1 MPRLRPPFALL
12 VSLPLSLLSPTTH
25 ATSPAAPAQLSDSII
40 SANPELADGPVQG
53 YRATR
58 SASATRTDTPLS
70 EIPQAISVIPRAV
83 LDDLGSHS
91 VERALDFAGGVSRQN
106 NFGGLTLYE
115 YSVRGF
121 TTSEFYKD
129 GFSANR
135 GYPSTP
141 DAANIERIEVL
152 KGPAASVYGRGD
164 PGGTVNIVT
173 KKPQAGTFAR
183 LQASAGSWDRYRT
196 SLDVN
201 SPLDEQ
207 GDLLARLNLAVEDNH
222 SFRDHVGSERLFAAP
237 SLSWQLDPDTRLLLE
252 AELLR
257 HRALFDRG
265 VVAPE
270 NKLGSVSR
278 STFLGEPSDG
288 DIDNANNLVQARL
301 EHDINDIWQLRL
313 ASHFKEGELAGD
325 ASESQALA
333 ADGRTLTRRFRER
346 ETTWH
351 DSISQVELH
360 GQLQLAG
367 QQHHLLIGGE
377 YENYRKNERITE
389 VRPRSTIDIYDPLY
403 GRPHPDG
410 ARSGSDAHE
419 QVQSQALNLQDQ
431 IAFSDRLRGLIGVR
445 IEHFEQSIDNRVNG
459 ARSQQNH
466 DAITQRAGLLYQLT
480 PAVGLFANASTSFK
494 PNNGLDRS
502 DRAFDPEQGIGYE
515 AGIKLELL
523 DERLSA
529 TLAAFHLTKE
539 NVLTADPVDAS
550 FQAATGEARSQGFDL
565 QVSGQ
570 LSDALRVIGAFAFI
584 DAEVTEGD
592 AALPAGSRLL
602 GVARRSGSLLGVYEF
617 QQGWLR
623 GSDIGAAFSYV
634 GDRSGQAGSDFS
646 LPAYHTVD
654 LLAHYRLSER
664 IKLGAHLNNLF
675 DEKYYERSYSSLWV
689 MPGEPRNLSFNLTV
703 DL

>member
-1 MPRLRPPFALL
+1 MRPPFALL
-12 VSLPLSLLSPTTH
+12 VSLLSLLSPTAHT
-25 ATSPAAPAQLSDSII
+25 ATPVAPAQLSDSII
-40 SANPELADGPVQG
+40 SASPELADGPVQG

-58 SASATRTDTPLS
+58 SASATRTDTALS
-70 EIPQAISVIPRAV
+70 EIPQAISVIPSAV

-121 TTSEFYKD
+121 TTSAFYKD

-152 KGPAASVYGRGD
+152 KGPAASLYGRGD

-173 KKPQAGTFAR
+173 KKPQAERFAR
-183 LQASAGSWDRYRT
+183 LQTSAGSWDRYR
-196 SLDVN
+196 SALDVN
-201 SPLDEQ
+201 TPLDEQ

-222 SFRDHVGSERLFAAP
+222 SFRDHVGSQRVFAAP
-237 SLSWQLDPDTRLLLE
+237 SLSWQLSPDTLLRLE
-252 AELLR
+252 AELVR
-257 HRALFDRG
+257 HRSVLDRG
-265 VVAPE
+265 EVAPE

-278 STFLGEPSDG
+278 STFLGEPNDG
-288 DIDNANNLVQARL
+288 HVSNDNNLLQASL
-301 EHDINDIWQLRL
+301 EQALNDDWRLRL
-313 ASHFKEGELAGD
+313 ASHFKEGSLAGY
-325 ASESQALA
+325 ASEALSLA
-333 ADGRTLTRRFRER
+333 NDGRTLTRRFRER
-346 ETTWH
+346 DTSWH
-351 DSISQVELH
+351 DSISQAELH
-360 GQLQLAG
+360 GDLSIAG
-367 QQHHLLIGGE
+367 MQHRLLLGAE
-377 YENYRKNERITE
+377 YENYRKNERVTE

-403 GRPHPDG
+403 GRPRPDG

-431 IAFSDRLRGLIGVR
+431 IAFSERLRGLIGVR
-445 IEHFEQSIDNRVNG
+445 IERFEQTIDNRVNG

-466 DAITQRAGLLYQLT
+466 DAITQRVGLLYQLT
-480 PAVGLFANASTSFK
+480 PAVALFANTSTSFK
-494 PNNGLDRS
+494 PNNGLDRN

-515 AGIKLELL
+515 AGLKLDLL
-523 DERLSA
+523 DDRLSA

-550 FQAATGEARSQGFDL
+550 FQAAAGEARSQGFDL

-570 LSDALRVIGAFAFI
+570 LSDALRLIGAFAFI
-584 DAEVTEGD
+584 NAEVTDGD
-592 AALPAGSRLL
+592 QALPTGSRLL
-602 GVARRSGSLLGVYEF
+602 GVAQQSGSLLGVYEF
-617 QQGWLR
+617 QDGWLR
-623 GSDIGAAFSYV
+623 GSDIGAAFNYV

-654 LLAHYRLSER
+654 LLAHYAFSPR
-664 IKLGAHLNNLF
+664 IKVGANLNNLL
-675 DEKYYERSYSSLWV
+675 DEKYYERSYSNLWV
-689 MPGEPRNLSFNLTV
+689 MPGEPRNLSVNLTV

>member
-1 MPRLRPPFALL
+1 MRPPFALL
-12 VSLPLSLLSPTTH
+12 VSLLSLLSPTAHT
-25 ATSPAAPAQLSDSII
+25 ATPVAPAQLSDSII
-40 SANPELADGPVQG
+40 SASPELADGPVQG

-58 SASATRTDTPLS
+58 SASATRTDTALS
-70 EIPQAISVIPRAV
+70 EIPQAISIIPSAV

-152 KGPAASVYGRGD
+152 KGPAASLYGRGD

-173 KKPQAGTFAR
+173 KKPQAERFAR
-183 LQASAGSWDRYRT
+183 LQTSAGSWDRFR
-196 SLDVN
+196 SALDVN
-201 SPLDEQ
+201 TPLDEL

-222 SFRDHVGSERLFAAP
+222 SFRDHVGSQRVFAAP
-237 SLSWQLDPDTRLLLE
+237 SLSWQLSPDTLLRLE
-252 AELLR
+252 AELVR
-257 HRALFDRG
+257 HRSVLDRG
-265 VVAPE
+265 EVAPE

-278 STFLGEPSDG
+278 STFLGEPNDG
-288 DIDNANNLVQARL
+288 HVSNDNNLLQASL
-301 EHDINDIWQLRL
+301 EHALNDDWRLRL
-313 ASHFKEGELAGD
+313 ASHFKEGSLAGY
-325 ASESQALA
+325 ASEALSLA
-333 ADGRTLTRRFRER
+333 NDGRTLTRRFRER
-346 ETTWH
+346 DTSWH
-351 DSISQVELH
+351 DSISQAELH
-360 GQLQLAG
+360 GDLSIAG
-367 QQHHLLIGGE
+367 MQHRLLLGAE
-377 YENYRKNERITE
+377 YENYRKNERVTE

-403 GRPHPDG
+403 GRPRPDG

-419 QVQSQALNLQDQ
+419 QVQSQVLNLQDQ
-431 IAFSDRLRGLIGVR
+431 IAFSERLRGLIGVR
-445 IEHFEQSIDNRVNG
+445 IERFEQTIDNRVNG

-466 DAITQRAGLLYQLT
+466 DAITQRVGLLYQLT
-480 PAVGLFANASTSFK
+480 PAVALFANASTSFK

-515 AGIKLELL
+515 AGLKLDLL
-523 DERLSA
+523 DDRLSA

-550 FQAATGEARSQGFDL
+550 FQAAAGEARSQGFDL

-570 LSDALRVIGAFAFI
+570 LSDALRLIGAFAFI
-584 DAEVTEGD
+584 NAEVTDGD
-592 AALPAGSRLL
+592 QALPAGSRLL
-602 GVARRSGSLLGVYEF
+602 GVAQQSGSLLGVYEF
-617 QQGWLR
+617 QDGWLR
-623 GSDIGAAFSYV
+623 GSDIGAAFNYV

-654 LLAHYRLSER
+654 LLAHYAFSPR
-664 IKLGAHLNNLF
+664 IKVGANLNNLL
-675 DEKYYERSYSSLWV
+675 DEKYYERSYSNLWV
-689 MPGEPRNLSFNLTV
+689 MPGEPRNLSVNLTV

>member
-1 MPRLRPPFALL
+1 MRPPFALL
-12 VSLPLSLLSPTTH
+12 VSLLSLLSPTAHT
-25 ATSPAAPAQLSDSII
+25 ATPVAPAQLSDSII
-40 SANPELADGPVQG
+40 SASPELADGPVQG

-58 SASATRTDTPLS
+58 SASATRTDTALS
-70 EIPQAISVIPRAV
+70 EIPQAISVIPSAV

-152 KGPAASVYGRGD
+152 KGPAASLYGRGD

-173 KKPQAGTFAR
+173 KKPQAERFAR
-183 LQASAGSWDRYRT
+183 LQTSAGSWDRYR
-196 SLDVN
+196 SALDVN
-201 SPLDEQ
+201 TPLDEQ

-222 SFRDHVGSERLFAAP
+222 SFRDHVGSQRVFAAP
-237 SLSWQLDPDTRLLLE
+237 SLSWQLSPDTLLRLE
-252 AELLR
+252 AELVR
-257 HRALFDRG
+257 HRSVLDRG
-265 VVAPE
+265 EVAPE

-278 STFLGEPSDG
+278 STFLGEPNDG
-288 DIDNANNLVQARL
+288 HVSNDNNLLQASL
-301 EHDINDIWQLRL
+301 EHALNDDWRLRL
-313 ASHFKEGELAGD
+313 ASHFKEGSLAGY
-325 ASESQALA
+325 ASEALSLA
-333 ADGRTLTRRFRER
+333 NDGRTLTRRFRER
-346 ETTWH
+346 DTSWH
-351 DSISQVELH
+351 DSISQAELH
-360 GQLQLAG
+360 GDLSIAG
-367 QQHHLLIGGE
+367 MQHRLLLGAE
-377 YENYRKNERITE
+377 YENYRKNERVTE

-403 GRPHPDG
+403 GRPRPDG

-431 IAFSDRLRGLIGVR
+431 IAFSERLRGLIGVR
-445 IEHFEQSIDNRVNG
+445 IERFEQTIDNRVNG

-466 DAITQRAGLLYQLT
+466 DAITQRVGLLYQLT
-480 PAVGLFANASTSFK
+480 PAVALFANTSTSFK
-494 PNNGLDRS
+494 PNNGLDRN

-515 AGIKLELL
+515 AGLKLDML
-523 DERLSA
+523 DDRLSA

-550 FQAATGEARSQGFDL
+550 FQAAAGEARSQGFDL

-570 LSDALRVIGAFAFI
+570 LSDALRLIGAFAFI
-584 DAEVTEGD
+584 NAEVTDGD
-592 AALPAGSRLL
+592 QALPAGSRLL
-602 GVARRSGSLLGVYEF
+602 GVAQQSGSLLGVYEF
-617 QQGWLR
+617 QDGWLR
-623 GSDIGAAFSYV
+623 GSDIGAAFNYV

-654 LLAHYRLSER
+654 LLAHYAFSPR
-664 IKLGAHLNNLF
+664 IKVGANLNNML
-675 DEKYYERSYSSLWV
+675 DEKYYERSYSNLWV
-689 MPGEPRNLSFNLTV
+689 MPGEPRNLSVNLTV

>member
-1 MPRLRPPFALL
+1 MRPPFALL
-12 VSLPLSLLSPTTH
+12 VSLLSLLSPTAHT
-25 ATSPAAPAQLSDSII
+25 ATPVAPAQLSDSII
-40 SANPELADGPVQG
+40 SASPELADGPVQG

-58 SASATRTDTPLS
+58 SASATRTDTALS
-70 EIPQAISVIPRAV
+70 EIPQAISIIPSAV

-152 KGPAASVYGRGD
+152 KGPAASLYGRGD

-173 KKPQAGTFAR
+173 KKPQAERFAR
-183 LQASAGSWDRYRT
+183 LQTSAGSWDRYR
-196 SLDVN
+196 SALDVN
-201 SPLDEQ
+201 TPLDEL

-222 SFRDHVGSERLFAAP
+222 SFRDHVGSQRVFAAP
-237 SLSWQLDPDTRLLLE
+237 SLSWQLSPDTLLRLE
-252 AELLR
+252 AELVR
-257 HRALFDRG
+257 HRSVLDRG
-265 VVAPE
+265 EVAPE

-278 STFLGEPSDG
+278 STFLGEPNDG
-288 DIDNANNLVQARL
+288 HVSNDNNLLQASL
-301 EHDINDIWQLRL
+301 EHALNDDWRLRL
-313 ASHFKEGELAGD
+313 ASHFKEGSLAGY
-325 ASESQALA
+325 ASEALSLA
-333 ADGRTLTRRFRER
+333 NDGRTLTRRFRER
-346 ETTWH
+346 DTSWH
-351 DSISQVELH
+351 DSISQAELH
-360 GQLQLAG
+360 GDLSIAG
-367 QQHHLLIGGE
+367 MQHRLLLGAE
-377 YENYRKNERITE
+377 YENYRKNERVTE

-403 GRPHPDG
+403 GRPRPDG

-431 IAFSDRLRGLIGVR
+431 IAFSERLRGLIGVR
-445 IEHFEQSIDNRVNG
+445 IERFEQTIDNRVNG

-466 DAITQRAGLLYQLT
+466 DAITQRVGLLYQLT
-480 PAVGLFANASTSFK
+480 PAVALFANTSTSFK
-494 PNNGLDRS
+494 PNNGLDRN

-515 AGIKLELL
+515 AGLKLDLL
-523 DERLSA
+523 DDRLSA

-550 FQAATGEARSQGFDL
+550 FQAAAGEARSQGFDL

-570 LSDALRVIGAFAFI
+570 LSDALRLIGAFAFI
-584 DAEVTEGD
+584 NAEVTDGD
-592 AALPAGSRLL
+592 QALPAGSRLL
-602 GVARRSGSLLGVYEF
+602 GVAQQSGSLLGVYEF
-617 QQGWLR
+617 QDGWLR
-623 GSDIGAAFSYV
+623 GSDIGAAFNYV

-654 LLAHYRLSER
+654 LLAHYAFSPR
-664 IKLGAHLNNLF
+664 IKVGANLNNLL
-675 DEKYYERSYSSLWV
+675 DEKYYERSYSNLWV
-689 MPGEPRNLSFNLTV
+689 MPGEPRNLSVNLTV

>member
-1 MPRLRPPFALL
+1 MRPPFALL
-12 VSLPLSLLSPTTH
+12 VSLLSLLSPTAHT
-25 ATSPAAPAQLSDSII
+25 ATPVAPAQLSDSII
-40 SANPELADGPVQG
+40 SASPELADGPVQG

-58 SASATRTDTPLS
+58 SASATRTDTALS
-70 EIPQAISVIPRAV
+70 EIPQAISVIPSAV

-152 KGPAASVYGRGD
+152 KGPAASLYGRGD

-173 KKPQAGTFAR
+173 KKPQAERFAR
-183 LQASAGSWDRYRT
+183 LQTSAGSWDRYR
-196 SLDVN
+196 SALDVN
-201 SPLDEQ
+201 TPLDEL

-222 SFRDHVGSERLFAAP
+222 SFRDHVGSQRVFAAP
-237 SLSWQLDPDTRLLLE
+237 SLSWQLSPDTLLRLE
-252 AELLR
+252 AELVR
-257 HRALFDRG
+257 HRSVLDRG

-278 STFLGEPSDG
+278 STFLGEPNDG
-288 DIDNANNLVQARL
+288 HVSNDNNLLQASL
-301 EHDINDIWQLRL
+301 EHALNDDWRLRL
-313 ASHFKEGELAGD
+313 ASHFKEGSLAGY
-325 ASESQALA
+325 ASEALSLA
-333 ADGRTLTRRFRER
+333 NDGRTLTRRFRER
-346 ETTWH
+346 DTSWH
-351 DSISQVELH
+351 DSISQAELH
-360 GQLQLAG
+360 GDLSIAG
-367 QQHHLLIGGE
+367 MQHRLLLGAE
-377 YENYRKNERITE
+377 YENYRKNERVTE

-403 GRPHPDG
+403 GRPRPDG

-419 QVQSQALNLQDQ
+419 QVQSQALNMQDQ
-431 IAFSDRLRGLIGVR
+431 IAFSERLRGLIGVR
-445 IEHFEQSIDNRVNG
+445 IERFEQTIDNRVNG

-466 DAITQRAGLLYQLT
+466 DAITQRVGLLYQLT
-480 PAVGLFANASTSFK
+480 PAVALFANTSTSFK
-494 PNNGLDRS
+494 PNNGLDRN

-515 AGIKLELL
+515 AGLKLDLL
-523 DERLSA
+523 DDRLSA

-550 FQAATGEARSQGFDL
+550 FQAAAGEARSQGFDL

-570 LSDALRVIGAFAFI
+570 LSDALRLIGAFAFI
-584 DAEVTEGD
+584 NAEVTDGD
-592 AALPAGSRLL
+592 QALPAGSRLL
-602 GVARRSGSLLGVYEF
+602 GVAQQSGSLLGVYEF
-617 QQGWLR
+617 QDGWLR
-623 GSDIGAAFSYV
+623 GSDIGAAFNYV

-654 LLAHYRLSER
+654 LLAHYAFSPR
-664 IKLGAHLNNLF
+664 IKVGANLNNLL
-675 DEKYYERSYSSLWV
+675 DEKYYERSYSNLWV
-689 MPGEPRNLSFNLTV
+689 MPGEPRNLSVNLTV

>member
-1 MPRLRPPFALL
+1 MRPPFALL
-12 VSLPLSLLSPTTH
+12 VSLLSLLSPTAHT
-25 ATSPAAPAQLSDSII
+25 ATPVAPAQLSDSII
-40 SANPELADGPVQG
+40 SASPELADGPVQG

-58 SASATRTDTPLS
+58 SASATRTDTALS
-70 EIPQAISVIPRAV
+70 EIPQAISIIPSAV

-152 KGPAASVYGRGD
+152 KGPAASLYGRGD

-173 KKPQAGTFAR
+173 KKPQAERFAR
-183 LQASAGSWDRYRT
+183 LQTSAGSWDRYR
-196 SLDVN
+196 SALDVN
-201 SPLDEQ
+201 TPLDEL

-222 SFRDHVGSERLFAAP
+222 SFRDHVGSQRVFAAP
-237 SLSWQLDPDTRLLLE
+237 SLSWQLSPDTLLRLE
-252 AELLR
+252 AELVR
-257 HRALFDRG
+257 HRSVLDRG
-265 VVAPE
+265 EVAPE

-278 STFLGEPSDG
+278 STFLGEPNDG
-288 DIDNANNLVQARL
+288 HVSNDNNLLQASL
-301 EHDINDIWQLRL
+301 EQALNDDWRLRL
-313 ASHFKEGELAGD
+313 ASHFKEGSLAGY
-325 ASESQALA
+325 ASEALSLA
-333 ADGRTLTRRFRER
+333 NDGRTLTRRFRER
-346 ETTWH
+346 DTSWH
-351 DSISQVELH
+351 DSISQAELH
-360 GQLQLAG
+360 GDLSIAG
-367 QQHHLLIGGE
+367 MQHRLLLGAE
-377 YENYRKNERITE
+377 YENYRKNERVTE

-403 GRPHPDG
+403 GRPRPDG

-431 IAFSDRLRGLIGVR
+431 IAFSERLRGLIGVR
-445 IEHFEQSIDNRVNG
+445 IERFEQTIDNRVNG

-466 DAITQRAGLLYQLT
+466 DAITQRVGLLYQLT
-480 PAVGLFANASTSFK
+480 PAVALFANTSTSFK
-494 PNNGLDRS
+494 PNNGLDRN

-515 AGIKLELL
+515 AGLKLDLL
-523 DERLSA
+523 DDRLSA

-550 FQAATGEARSQGFDL
+550 FQAAAGEARSQGFDL

-570 LSDALRVIGAFAFI
+570 LSDALRLIGAFAFI
-584 DAEVTEGD
+584 NAEVTDGD
-592 AALPAGSRLL
+592 QALPPGSRLL
-602 GVARRSGSLLGVYEF
+602 GVAQQSGSLLGVYEF
-617 QQGWLR
+617 QDGWLR
-623 GSDIGAAFSYV
+623 GSDIGAAFNYV

-654 LLAHYRLSER
+654 LLAHYAFSPR
-664 IKLGAHLNNLF
+664 IKVGANLNNLL
-675 DEKYYERSYSSLWV
+675 DEKYYERSYSNLWV
-689 MPGEPRNLSFNLTV
+689 MPGEPRNLSVNLTV

>member
-1 MPRLRPPFALL
+1 MRPPFALL
-12 VSLPLSLLSPTTH
+12 VSLPLSLLSPTAHT
-25 ATSPAAPAQLSDSII
+25 ATPVAPAQLSDSII
-40 SANPELADGPVQG
+40 SASPELADGPVQG

-58 SASATRTDTPLS
+58 SASATRTDTALS
-70 EIPQAISVIPRAV
+70 EIPQAISIIPSAV

-152 KGPAASVYGRGD
+152 KGPAASLYGRGD

-173 KKPQAGTFAR
+173 KKPQAERFAR
-183 LQASAGSWDRYRT
+183 LQTSAGSWDRYR
-196 SLDVN
+196 SALDVN
-201 SPLDEQ
+201 TPLDEL

-222 SFRDHVGSERLFAAP
+222 SFRDHVGSQRVFAAP
-237 SLSWQLDPDTRLLLE
+237 SLSWQLSPDTLLRLE
-252 AELLR
+252 AELVR
-257 HRALFDRG
+257 HRSVLDRG
-265 VVAPE
+265 EVAPE

-278 STFLGEPSDG
+278 STFLGEPNDG
-288 DIDNANNLVQARL
+288 HVSNDNNLLQASL
-301 EHDINDIWQLRL
+301 EHALNDDWRLRL
-313 ASHFKEGELAGD
+313 ASHFKEGSLAGY
-325 ASESQALA
+325 ASEALSLA
-333 ADGRTLTRRFRER
+333 NDGRTLTRRFRER
-346 ETTWH
+346 DTSWH
-351 DSISQVELH
+351 DSISQAELH
-360 GQLQLAG
+360 GDLSIAG
-367 QQHHLLIGGE
+367 MQHRLLLGAE
-377 YENYRKNERITE
+377 YENYRKNERVIE

-403 GRPHPDG
+403 GRPRPDG

-431 IAFSDRLRGLIGVR
+431 IAFSERLRGLIGVR
-445 IEHFEQSIDNRVNG
+445 IERFEQTIDNRVNG

-466 DAITQRAGLLYQLT
+466 DAITQRVGLLYQLT
-480 PAVGLFANASTSFK
+480 PAVALFANTSTSFK
-494 PNNGLDRS
+494 PNNGLDRN

-515 AGIKLELL
+515 AGLKLDLL
-523 DERLSA
+523 DDRLSA

-550 FQAATGEARSQGFDL
+550 FQAAAGEARSQGFDL

-570 LSDALRVIGAFAFI
+570 LSDALRLIGAFAFI
-584 DAEVTEGD
+584 NAEVTDGD
-592 AALPAGSRLL
+592 QALPAGSRLL
-602 GVARRSGSLLGVYEF
+602 GVAQQSGSLLGVYEF
-617 QQGWLR
+617 QDGWLR
-623 GSDIGAAFSYV
+623 GSDIGAAFNYV

-654 LLAHYRLSER
+654 LLAHYAFSPR
-664 IKLGAHLNNLF
+664 IKVGANLNNLL
-675 DEKYYERSYSSLWV
+675 DEKYYERSYSNLWV
-689 MPGEPRNLSFNLTV
+689 MPGEPRNLSVNLTV

>member
-1 MPRLRPPFALL
+1 LRPPFALL
-12 VSLPLSLLSPTTH
+12 VSLLSLLSPTAHT
-25 ATSPAAPAQLSDSII
+25 ATPVAPAQLSDSII
-40 SANPELADGPVQG
+40 SASPELADGPVQG

-58 SASATRTDTPLS
+58 SASATRTDTALS
-70 EIPQAISVIPRAV
+70 EIPQAISVIPSAV

-152 KGPAASVYGRGD
+152 KGPAASLYGRGD

-173 KKPQAGTFAR
+173 KKPQAERFAR
-183 LQASAGSWDRYRT
+183 LQTSAGSWDRYR
-196 SLDVN
+196 SALDVN
-201 SPLDEQ
+201 TPLDEQ

-222 SFRDHVGSERLFAAP
+222 SFRDHVGSQRVFAAP
-237 SLSWQLDPDTRLLLE
+237 SLSWQLSPDTLLRLE
-252 AELLR
+252 AELVR
-257 HRALFDRG
+257 HRSVLDRG
-265 VVAPE
+265 EVAPE

-278 STFLGEPSDG
+278 STFLGEPNDG
-288 DIDNANNLVQARL
+288 HVSNDNNLLQASL
-301 EHDINDIWQLRL
+301 EQALNDDWRLRL
-313 ASHFKEGELAGD
+313 ASHFKEGSLAGY
-325 ASESQALA
+325 ASEALSLA
-333 ADGRTLTRRFRER
+333 NDGRTLTRRFRER
-346 ETTWH
+346 DTSWH
-351 DSISQVELH
+351 DSISQAELH
-360 GQLQLAG
+360 GDLSIAG
-367 QQHHLLIGGE
+367 MQHRLLLGAE
-377 YENYRKNERITE
+377 YENYRKNERVIE

-403 GRPHPDG
+403 GRPRPDG

-431 IAFSDRLRGLIGVR
+431 IAFSERLRGLIGVR
-445 IEHFEQSIDNRVNG
+445 IERFEQTIDNRVNG

-466 DAITQRAGLLYQLT
+466 DAITQRVGLLYQLT
-480 PAVGLFANASTSFK
+480 PAVALFANTSTSFK
-494 PNNGLDRS
+494 PNNGLDRN

-515 AGIKLELL
+515 AGLKLDLL
-523 DERLSA
+523 DDRLSA

-550 FQAATGEARSQGFDL
+550 FQAAAGEARSQGFDL

-570 LSDALRVIGAFAFI
+570 LSDALRLIGAFAFI
-584 DAEVTEGD
+584 NAEVTDGD
-592 AALPAGSRLL
+592 QALPTGSRLL
-602 GVARRSGSLLGVYEF
+602 GVAQQSGSLLGVYEF
-617 QQGWLR
+617 QDGWLR
-623 GSDIGAAFSYV
+623 GSDIGAAFNYV

-654 LLAHYRLSER
+654 LLAHYAFSPR
-664 IKLGAHLNNLF
+664 IKVGANLNNLL
-675 DEKYYERSYSSLWV
+675 DEKYYERSYSNLWV
-689 MPGEPRNLSFNLTV
+689 MPGEPRNLSVNLTV

>member
-1 MPRLRPPFALL
+1 MRPPFALL
-12 VSLPLSLLSPTTH
+12 VSLLSLLSPTAHT
-25 ATSPAAPAQLSDSII
+25 ATPVAPAQLSDSII
-40 SANPELADGPVQG
+40 SASPELADGPVQG

-58 SASATRTDTPLS
+58 SASATRTDTALS
-70 EIPQAISVIPRAV
+70 EIPQAISVIPSAV

-121 TTSEFYKD
+121 TTSAFYKD

-152 KGPAASVYGRGD
+152 KGPAASLYGRGD

-173 KKPQAGTFAR
+173 KKPQAERFAR
-183 LQASAGSWDRYRT
+183 LQTSAGSWDRYR
-196 SLDVN
+196 SALDVN
-201 SPLDEQ
+201 TPLDEQ

-222 SFRDHVGSERLFAAP
+222 SFRDHVGSQRVFAAP
-237 SLSWQLDPDTRLLLE
+237 SLSWQLSPDTLLRLE
-252 AELLR
+252 AELVR
-257 HRALFDRG
+257 HRSVLDRG
-265 VVAPE
+265 EVAPE

-278 STFLGEPSDG
+278 STFLGEPNDG
-288 DIDNANNLVQARL
+288 HVSNDNNLLQASL
-301 EHDINDIWQLRL
+301 EHALNDDWRLRL
-313 ASHFKEGELAGD
+313 ASHFKEGSLAGY
-325 ASESQALA
+325 ASEALSLA
-333 ADGRTLTRRFRER
+333 NDGRTLTRRFRER
-346 ETTWH
+346 DTSWH
-351 DSISQVELH
+351 DSISQAELH
-360 GQLQLAG
+360 GDLSIAG
-367 QQHHLLIGGE
+367 MQHRLLLGAE
-377 YENYRKNERITE
+377 YENYRKNERVIE

-403 GRPHPDG
+403 GRPRPDG

-431 IAFSDRLRGLIGVR
+431 IAFSERLRGLIGVR
-445 IEHFEQSIDNRVNG
+445 IERFEQTIDNRVNG

-466 DAITQRAGLLYQLT
+466 DAITQRVGLLYQLT
-480 PAVGLFANASTSFK
+480 PAVALFANTSTSFK
-494 PNNGLDRS
+494 PNNGLDRN

-515 AGIKLELL
+515 AGLKLDLL
-523 DERLSA
+523 DDRLSA

-550 FQAATGEARSQGFDL
+550 FQAAAGEARSQGFDL

-570 LSDALRVIGAFAFI
+570 LSDALRLIGAFAFI
-584 DAEVTEGD
+584 NAEVTDGD
-592 AALPAGSRLL
+592 QALPAGSRLL
-602 GVARRSGSLLGVYEF
+602 GVAQQSGSLLGVYEF
-617 QQGWLR
+617 QDGWLR
-623 GSDIGAAFSYV
+623 GSDIGAAFNYV

-654 LLAHYRLSER
+654 LLAHYAFSPR
-664 IKLGAHLNNLF
+664 IKVGANLNNLL
-675 DEKYYERSYSSLWV
+675 DEKYYERSYSNLWV
-689 MPGEPRNLSFNLTV
+689 MPGEPRNLSVNLTV

>member
-1 MPRLRPPFALL
+1 M
-12 VSLPLSLLSPTTH
+12 LSPTAHT
-25 ATSPAAPAQLSDSII
+25 ATPVAPAQLSDSII
-40 SANPELADGPVQG
+40 SASPELADGPVQG

-58 SASATRTDTPLS
+58 SASATRTDTALS
-70 EIPQAISVIPRAV
+70 EIPQAISVIPSAV

-152 KGPAASVYGRGD
+152 KGPAASLYGRGD

-173 KKPQAGTFAR
+173 KKPQAERFAR
-183 LQASAGSWDRYRT
+183 LQTSAGSWDRYR
-196 SLDVN
+196 SALDVN
-201 SPLDEQ
+201 TPLDEQ

-222 SFRDHVGSERLFAAP
+222 SFRDHVGSQRVFAAP
-237 SLSWQLDPDTRLLLE
+237 SLSWQLSPDTLLRLE
-252 AELLR
+252 AELVR
-257 HRALFDRG
+257 HRSVLDRG
-265 VVAPE
+265 EVAPE

-278 STFLGEPSDG
+278 STFLGEPNDG
-288 DIDNANNLVQARL
+288 HVSNDNNLLQASL
-301 EHDINDIWQLRL
+301 EQALNDDWRLRL
-313 ASHFKEGELAGD
+313 ASHFKEGSLAGY
-325 ASESQALA
+325 ASEALSLA
-333 ADGRTLTRRFRER
+333 NDGRTLTRRFRER
-346 ETTWH
+346 DTSWH
-351 DSISQVELH
+351 DSISQAELH
-360 GQLQLAG
+360 GDLSIAG
-367 QQHHLLIGGE
+367 MQHRLLLGAE
-377 YENYRKNERITE
+377 YENYRKNERVTE

-403 GRPHPDG
+403 GRPRPDG

-431 IAFSDRLRGLIGVR
+431 IAFSERLRGLIGVR
-445 IEHFEQSIDNRVNG
+445 IERFEQTIDNRVNG

-466 DAITQRAGLLYQLT
+466 DAITQRVGLLYQLT
-480 PAVGLFANASTSFK
+480 PAVALFANTSTSFK
-494 PNNGLDRS
+494 PNNGLDRN

-515 AGIKLELL
+515 AGLKLDLL
-523 DERLSA
+523 DDRLSA

-550 FQAATGEARSQGFDL
+550 FQAAAGEARSQGFDL

-570 LSDALRVIGAFAFI
+570 LSDALRLIGAFAFI
-584 DAEVTEGD
+584 NAEVTDGD
-592 AALPAGSRLL
+592 QALPTGSRLL
-602 GVARRSGSLLGVYEF
+602 GVAQQSGSLLGVYEF
-617 QQGWLR
+617 QDGWLR
-623 GSDIGAAFSYV
+623 GSDIGAAFNYV

-654 LLAHYRLSER
+654 LLAHYAFSPR
-664 IKLGAHLNNLF
+664 IKVGANLNNLL
-675 DEKYYERSYSSLWV
+675 DEKYYERSYSNLWV
-689 MPGEPRNLSFNLTV
+689 MPGEPRNLSVNLTV

>member
-1 MPRLRPPFALL
+1 MRPSFALL
-12 VSLPLSLLSPTTH
+12 VSLPLNLLCPTAH
-25 ATSPAAPAQLSDSII
+25 ATSPVAPAQLSDSII
-40 SANPELADGPVQG
+40 SASPELADGPVQG

-58 SASATRTDTPLS
+58 SASATRTDTAPS
-70 EIPQAISVIPRAV
+70 EIPQAISVIPSAV

-152 KGPAASVYGRGD
+152 KGPAASLYGRGD

-173 KKPQAGTFAR
+173 KKPQADTFAR
-183 LQASAGSWDRYRT
+183 LQTSAGSWDRYR
-196 SLDVN
+196 SALDVN
-201 SPLDEQ
+201 TPLDEQ

-222 SFRDHVGSERLFAAP
+222 SFRDHVGSQRVFAAP
-237 SLSWQLDPDTRLLLE
+237 SLSWQLSPDTLLRLE
-252 AELLR
+252 AELVR
-257 HRALFDRG
+257 HRSVLDRG
-265 VVAPE
+265 IVAPE

-278 STFLGEPSDG
+278 STFLGEPNDG
-288 DIDNANNLVQARL
+288 HISNDNNLLQASL
-301 EHDINDIWQLRL
+301 EHALNDDWRLRL
-313 ASHFKEGELAGD
+313 ASHFKEGSLAGY
-325 ASESQALA
+325 ASEALSLA
-333 ADGRTLTRRFRER
+333 NDGRTLTRRFRER
-346 ETTWH
+346 DTNWH
-351 DSISQVELH
+351 DSISQAELH
-360 GQLQLAG
+360 GDLSIAG
-367 QQHHLLIGGE
+367 MQHRLLLGAE
-377 YENYRKNERITE
+377 YENYRKNERVTE

-403 GRPHPDG
+403 GRPRPDG

-431 IAFSDRLRGLIGVR
+431 IAFSERLRGLIGVR
-445 IEHFEQSIDNRVNG
+445 IERFEQTIDNQVNG

-515 AGIKLELL
+515 AGLKLDLL
-523 DERLSA
+523 DDRLSA

-550 FQAATGEARSQGFDL
+550 FQAAAGEARSQGFDL

-570 LSDALRVIGAFAFI
+570 LSNALRLIGAFAFI
-584 DAEVTEGD
+584 DAEVTDGD
-592 AALPAGSRLL
+592 QALPAGSRLL
-602 GVARRSGSLLGVYEF
+602 GVARQSGSLLGVYEF
-617 QQGWLR
+617 QDGWLR
-623 GSDIGAAFSYV
+623 GSDIGAAFNYV

-654 LLAHYRLSER
+654 LLAHYAFSPR
-664 IKLGAHLNNLF
+664 IKVGANLNNLL
-675 DEKYYERSYSSLWV
+675 DEKYYERSYSNLWV
-689 MPGEPRNLSFNLTV
+689 MPGEPRNLGVNLTV